1 MVEKEH
7 TIARDKARA
16 IKFFVVFI
24 SNPPNLILISYVV
37 LILVAHYNLP
47 LSQKAIYDIL
57 SISYAKKD
65 SYAVFCKNRS
75 LSARDIELFK
85 KIIRI
90 Y

>member
-1 MVEKEH
+1 
-7 TIARDKARA
+7 
-16 IKFFVVFI
+16 
-24 SNPPNLILISYVV
+24 VV